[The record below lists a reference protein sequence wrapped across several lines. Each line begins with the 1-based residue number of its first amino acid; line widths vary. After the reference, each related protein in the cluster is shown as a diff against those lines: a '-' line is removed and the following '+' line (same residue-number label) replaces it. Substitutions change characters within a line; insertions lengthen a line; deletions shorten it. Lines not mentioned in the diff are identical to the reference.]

1 MAQIGFKTVQ
11 LLKNQ
16 TLGIGSYGKV
26 CKAKCDDLLC
36 AAKLIHETLFDPTAQ
51 QLIAPEREHRLPMRR
66 FEQEC
71 EFLSTIRHPNIVQYL
86 GIYQDPDTGLPA
98 LLMELMDDSLTH
110 FLESSPR
117 PIPYHIQVNICRDI
131 TVALTF
137 LHSNDII
144 HRDLSSNN
152 VLLISNVRAKV
163 TDFGM
168 ARLGDQNP
176 RATQLT
182 FTMCPGT
189 DAYMPP
195 EAVKDKPVYTE
206 KIDCFSFGVIAIQII
221 TRQFPKPE
229 DRRKEIQI
237 NHPGLPSII
246 EVPVSE
252 IERRQNHLSE
262 IDPNHTLLPVAL
274 DCLKDRDVERP
285 SAQQLCE
292 RVAALKEDP
301 QYSESVRVVEVR
313 NSEEQDERDRELRL
327 LRQQLQDLQ
336 QVIQTQMNQFAEKD
350 QIIAQNDQA
359 LRENGDTIAE
369 LQQQTQRLEREKSI
383 AIEEKEGELRQ
394 KLFEIDQVERQLGQV
409 NQQLNE
415 SERANAQLRKQITE
429 LEQLRP
435 AAVKKDKELRSLR
448 QQYSQQVQDLQQ
460 IVQSQTNRLAEMDQ
474 TIAKKEQCMTQNN
487 QEKDEAIAELRQ
499 QVTTI
504 QQSQKEKEK
513 ELQQKV
519 VQLERQL
526 GRVNQQL
533 EESER
538 VNAQFRDQRQ
548 NTELEQLI
556 RIPNEQTASI
566 NSLTWRVGEKAI
578 REMSHSYCA
587 VMSDSTLYVRL
598 TGTHQVFDYIISTSS
613 WSQLPDSPTDS
624 CPSVIINNLLTLVGG
639 NPHRDAL
646 TNKLFSLIGE
656 GSDRRWTE
664 EFPPMPTKR
673 FRLTAVCTGAS
684 LIVTGG
690 VDKGGSTL
698 QTVEVL
704 NTETLQWSTVADL
717 PQPLYQAPTAVCGD
731 QIYILGKFSN
741 VMYKCSL
748 LTLIQSRK
756 PFLAGIW
763 NRGARIWQKVAA
775 PPVTGTTCVSIHG
788 QLLAI
793 GGKDSDEKP
802 TTAIH
807 MYTPTTDSWKV
818 ISHMKAPRCDYIAA
832 VLPNNQLMVVGGYTT
847 GEYQT
852 DSVEYATVECR
863 P

>member
-1 MAQIGFKTVQ
+1 M
-11 LLKNQ
+11 
-16 TLGIGSYGKV
+16 GKS
-26 CKAKCDDLLC
+26 AKQNLCDDLLC

-117 PIPYHIQVNICRDI
+117 PIPYHIQINICCDI

-206 KIDCFSFGVIAIQII
+206 KIDCFSFGVIAIQIM

-237 NHPGLPSII
+237 NHPGLPPII

-285 SAQQLCE
+285 SAQQLYE

-301 QYSESVRVVEVR
+301 QYSESVRVVEAR
-313 NSEEQDERDRELRL
+313 NLEEQDERDRELRL
-327 LRQQLQDLQ
+327 LRQQFQDLQ
-336 QVIQTQMNQFAEKD
+336 QIIQTQMNQLAEKD

-369 LQQQTQRLEREKSI
+369 LRQQTQRLEREKSI
-383 AIEEKEGELRQ
+383 VIEEKEGELRQ
-394 KLFEIDQVERQLGQV
+394 KLFEIDQVERELGRV
-409 NQQLNE
+409 NQQLKE
-415 SERANAQLRKQITE
+415 SERANAQFRKQMTE

-448 QQYSQQVQDLQQ
+448 QQHSQQVQGLQQ
-460 IVQSQTNRLAEMDQ
+460 IIQSQTNRLAEKDQ
-474 TIAKKEQCMTQNN
+474 TIAKKEQSMTQNN
-487 QEKDEAIAELRQ
+487 QEKDEAIAKLRQ

-513 ELQQKV
+513 ELQQKM

-556 RIPNEQTASI
+556 QIPNEQTASI
-566 NSLTWRVGEKAI
+566 NSLTWRVGEKAL

-646 TNKLFSLIGE
+646 TNKLFSLTGE

-673 FRLTAVCTGAS
+673 FRSTAVCTGAS

-690 VDKGGSTL
+690 VDKDGSTL

-717 PQPLYQAPTAVCGD
+717 PQPLYQAPTVVCGD

-741 VMYKCSL
+741 VMYTCSL
-748 LTLIQSRK
+748 RILIQSRK
-756 PFLAGIW
+756 PFLASIW
-763 NRGARIWQKVAA
+763 NRGARIWQEVAA
-775 PPVTGTTCVSIHG
+775 PPVTQTTCVSIHG
-788 QLLAI
+788 RLLAI
-793 GGKDSDEKP
+793 GGKEKS

-807 MYTPTTDSWKV
+807 MYTPATDSWEV
-818 ISHMKAPRCDYIAA
+818 ISHMKTPRCECIAA